1 MVLTQPGHLE
11 KGFRGKCHPREQ
23 SLKASV
29 GVSRRVKGALG
40 EPPVGQKG
48 WSRGHVCE
56 DGGSGAGREA
66 ASPTSREL
74 FFTWKARRSL
84 GKFQQV

>member
-29 GVSRRVKGALG
+29 GVSRRAKGALG
-40 EPPVGQKG
+40 EPPAGQ
-48 WSRGHVCE
+48 RV
-56 DGGSGAGREA
+56 GAGDTCVKMVGVEPGERQQAQPQE
-66 ASPTSREL
+66 SC
-74 FFTWKARRSL
+74 FSL
-84 GKFQQV
+84 GKPGGA